1 MITEEQ
7 KLEIQQA
14 HAAFVAT
21 GDNTYRT
28 HKEMLGHISRG
39 SYISNQMLNCY
50 KSIVPSSARV
60 LIYEEEG

>member
-7 KLEIQQA
+7 KQEIQQA
-14 HAAFVAT
+14 HAAFISV
-21 GDNTYRT
+21 GGNTYQT
-28 HKEMLGHISRG
+28 YKEMFNHISRG
-39 SYISNQMLNCY
+39 SYISNQILNCY